1 MSDGY
6 FWQRKLKEAVTKPK
20 VKRKTHANRI
30 GARIVVSLR
39 LPDPSIEHLNLIK
52 LITNK
57 GNARIFREALEP
69 ALAKEVEELKGKF
82 NESSWHAFVRLVRGN
97 AAPKHNQGD

>member
-1 MSDGY
+1 MSEGS
-6 FWQRKLKEAVTKPK
+6 FWQRRLRDVVTKPK

-30 GARIVVSLR
+30 GARVVVSLR
-39 LPDPSIEHLNLIK
+39 LPDLSIGHLNLIK

-69 ALAKEVEELKGKF
+69 ALAKEVEELRGKF
-82 NESSWHAFVRLVRGN
+82 NDSSWKAFTKLVAQN
-97 AAPKHNQGD
+97 AGGDPPIDD